1 MSVNLNT
8 KDGISKFVKENLT
21 NLSDGIN
28 DIYGPL
34 ILEELIKRISNTI
47 EEFNQEMKEALSM
60 LQMREEKKIEAIKQI
75 QHSNDED
82 TKSKNEWEKKL
93 EDIDIEK
100 K

>member
-1 MSVNLNT
+1 MDTLGNETEWVAVVNLNT

-60 LQMREEKKIEAIKQI
+60 LQMREEKKI
-75 QHSNDED
+75 
-82 TKSKNEWEKKL
+82 
-93 EDIDIEK
+93 
-100 K
+100 

>member
-21 NLSDGIN
+21 SLSDGIN

-47 EEFNQEMKEALSM
+47 EEFNEEMKEALSM
-60 LQMREEKKIEAIKQI
+60 LQIREEKKIQAYKKM
-75 QHSNDED
+75 QHYIEED
-82 TKSKNEWEKKL
+82 TNTKNEWEKKL
-93 EDIDIEK
+93 EDIDLEK